1 MIRSLGFAVQ
11 PVGRVGAL
19 PGWGDGLNREGQRD
33 LSRRDQ
39 MHAAGVADLRRDHCI
54 DGPILDGSKRPL
66 TPQAGD
72 ARGCSVPGP
81 DQGPRA
87 PFRARTPALNRM
99 PRSASHFGEN
109 DRPFGYRSK
118 SLSIS
123 SYQLALS

>member
-1 MIRSLGFAVQ
+1 MIRSLSRFSRWGASGHC
-11 PVGRVGAL
+11 PAGGTASTERVSGIFLEETKCTRLAI
-19 PGWGDGLNREGQRD
+19 
-33 LSRRDQ
+33 
-39 MHAAGVADLRRDHCI
+39 VADLRRDHCI
-54 DGPILDGSKRPL
+54 DGLILGGSKLPL
-66 TPQAGD
+66 TLQAGD